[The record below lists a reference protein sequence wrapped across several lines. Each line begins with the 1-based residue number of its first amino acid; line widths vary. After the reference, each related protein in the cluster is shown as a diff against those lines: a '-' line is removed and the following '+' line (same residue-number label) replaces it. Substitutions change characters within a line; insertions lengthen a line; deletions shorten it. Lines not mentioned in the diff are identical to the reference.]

1 MRVVV
6 QRVLN
11 ASVCV
16 KEELVASIN
25 EGLVVLVGITNQD
38 TQEDINWLS
47 HKICH
52 LRIFNDDSG
61 LMNRSLI
68 QTNRELI
75 IVSQFTLQASTKKG
89 HRPSYIKAAKPN
101 VALPLYHRFIS
112 SVESILQKKVQT
124 GIFGANMQV
133 QLVNDGPVTLIID
146 SKHKE

>member
-68 QTNRELI
+68 QTSGELI